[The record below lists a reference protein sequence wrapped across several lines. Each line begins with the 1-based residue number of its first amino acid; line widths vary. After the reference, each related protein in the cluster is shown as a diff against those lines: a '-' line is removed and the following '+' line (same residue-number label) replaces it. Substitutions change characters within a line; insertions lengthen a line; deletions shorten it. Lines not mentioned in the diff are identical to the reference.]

1 MKTSNLFNHLICF
14 VGLLLVCSTTK
25 AQNASYNLNSVPING
40 SYCTAFGVG
49 ALASNATGNYNTA
62 NCLISLISNTTGNYN
77 TANGLISL
85 FSNTTGNYNTANG
98 SYSLYSNTTGNYNT
112 ANGYQSLLSNTTGYE
127 NTANGT
133 NSLISN
139 TTGYSNTANG
149 SNSLNSNTTGSG
161 NTANGYRS
169 LYSNTT
175 GSTNTAN
182 GFHSLYYNS
191 TGVNNIAIGGY
202 AGFNSLGSNNVYIGN
217 QAGYSETGSDKLY
230 ISNSS
235 TNALIYG
242 DFATHQLLLGVP
254 NATGYVFKGSRTLN
268 VMGGILTDSIR
279 VALSNQWADY
289 VFDENYKLKPLY
301 ELEQFIAVNKHLPNI
316 PNAQEVKEK
325 GINLAEI
332 NVKLLEKTE
341 ELTLYIIQQNKLLNE
356 QQKQIDELKSLIL
369 NKK

>member
-1 MKTSNLFNHLICF
+1 MFIKNYLTKNYTFMKTSNLFNHLICF

-62 NCLISLISNTTGNYN
+62 NGYRSLYSNTTGFWN
-77 TANGLISL
+77 TANGSYSL
-85 FSNTTGNYNTANG
+85 LSNTSGNENTANG
-98 SYSLYSNTTGNYNT
+98 SYSLYSNTTGNYITANGISSLRNNTTGSNNT
-112 ANGYQSLLSNTTGYE
+112 ANGY
-127 NTANGT
+127 
-133 NSLISN
+133 NSLYN
-139 TTGYSNTANG
+139 
-149 SNSLNSNTTGSG
+149 NTTGSG

-169 LYSNTT
+169 LYSNT
-175 GSTNTAN
+175 
-182 GFHSLYYNS
+182 

-289 VFDENYKLKPLY
+289 VFDENYKLKPLH

-341 ELTLYIIQQNKLLNE
+341 ELTLYIIQQNKQIEQQHKRLNE
-356 QQKQIDELKSLIL
+356 QQKQIYELKNLIL
-369 NKK
+369 TKK